1 MSLKVVFKLNVNILI
16 LCSLQFDLTNIK
28 TESTDNPVG
37 SVQLIKLMIDLSTFH
52 TFKIII
58 FKIVLVLAVSDEKKI
73 VGI

>member
-1 MSLKVVFKLNVNILI
+1 MSTY
-16 LCSLQFDLTNIK
+16 Q
-28 TESTDNPVG
+28 STDNPDG

-58 FKIVLVLAVSDEKKI
+58 FKIVLVLAASDETNF

>member
-1 MSLKVVFKLNVNILI
+1 MDSSIKVLIILMD
-16 LCSLQFDLTNIK
+16 STYQ
-28 TESTDNPVG
+28 STDNPVG